1 VDGEP
6 FDVPIAGRLIRRIL
20 TKGQVAFTRHARDEM
35 AKDDLDAVD
44 VTHVL
49 RAGRV
54 QFPEFLNGSWRYRVS
69 TRQIFVVVAFRS
81 QEELVVVTVWRR

>member
-1 VDGEP
+1 MEGEP
-6 FDVPIAGRLIRRIL
+6 LDVQVARRLIGSIL
-20 TKGQVAFTRHARDEM
+20 TKGRVAFTRHAREEM

-54 QFPEFLNGSWRYRVS
+54 QFPELEKGSWRYRVS